1 MLPVTF
7 SNIMLLAGLRHL
19 GYSRIMFNT
28 GIMKK
33 EILNKIKKAKT
44 VYIWNGFTEI
54 YWKISKTDFLY
65 EFRAKCKRQKD
76 EPDAYYMKKM
86 LEEFN
91 DNINMKD
98 DLILYFN

>member
-1 MLPVTF
+1 
-7 SNIMLLAGLRHL
+7 MLLALFRGL
-19 GYSRIMFNT
+19 GYSGRMFNK

-33 EILNKIKKAKT
+33 EILNKIKQAKT
-44 VYIWNGFTEI
+44 VYIYNGLLEMHFR
-54 YWKISKTDFLY
+54 ISKTDFLY
-65 EFRAKCKRQKD
+65 EFRARCKRQKD
-76 EPDAYYMKKM
+76 HPDYINSM

>member
-44 VYIWNGFTEI
+44 VHIYNGFMEMHF
-54 YWKISKTDFLY
+54 KISKADFLY
-65 EFRAKCKRQKD
+65 EFRAKYKRQKD
-76 EPDAYYMKKM
+76 YPEHMNEM
-86 LEEFN
+86 LTEFN
-91 DNINMKD
+91 DNINLD
-98 DLILYFN
+98 AHGDLYFN

>member
-44 VYIWNGFTEI
+44 IYIWNGFTEI
-54 YWKISKTDFLY
+54 YWKISKTEFLY
-65 EFRAKCKRQKD
+65 EFRARCKRQKD
-76 EPDAYYMKKM
+76 HPEHIDSM